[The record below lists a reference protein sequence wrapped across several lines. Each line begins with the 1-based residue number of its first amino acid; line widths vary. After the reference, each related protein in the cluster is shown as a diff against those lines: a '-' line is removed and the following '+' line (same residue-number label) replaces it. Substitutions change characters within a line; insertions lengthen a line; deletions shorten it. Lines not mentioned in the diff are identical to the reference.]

1 MESIGAVPIALLPE
15 AWSAIAAWVS
25 AVATL
30 VTASIAIAA
39 AVIARKQLGE
49 ARRVRE
55 EQAQPYVAVFMADSA
70 VNKFQDLVIRN
81 FGTTAA
87 KDIAVKI
94 EPIPSRASTAE
105 EGYGEVWLP
114 KEIPTL
120 VPGQEWRTLWDFTPT
135 RVAQGLPDQHTAI
148 VTFED
153 SQGTRFELSYDLDWG
168 ATRNRMSVREYT
180 VHDGAKALR
189 DMSKDVKKLPGAI
202 RSTEG
207 E

>member
-87 KDIAVKI
+87 KDIAVNI
-94 EPIPSRASTAE
+94 EPIPTPASTAE
-105 EGYGEVWLP
+105 EWYGHV
-114 KEIPTL
+114 
-120 VPGQEWRTLWDFTPT
+120 
-135 RVAQGLPDQHTAI
+135 
-148 VTFED
+148 
-153 SQGTRFELSYDLDWG
+153 S
-168 ATRNRMSVREYT
+168 
-180 VHDGAKALR
+180 
-189 DMSKDVKKLPGAI
+189 
-202 RSTEG
+202 
-207 E
+207 